1 LTRLSCPVL
10 ATCDALQSLRCS
22 RSGKCPQVV
31 FIAEL
36 QPFVAR
42 LSEMQLRAIT
52 AQVHDMT
59 LRRSA

>member
-1 LTRLSCPVL
+1 VEELMKDR
-10 ATCDALQSLRCS
+10 
-22 RSGKCPQVV
+22 

-42 LSEMQLRAIT
+42 LSEFQLRAIL
-52 AQVHDMT
+52 AQVHNLT

>member
-1 LTRLSCPVL
+1 VEELMKDR
-10 ATCDALQSLRCS
+10 
-22 RSGKCPQVV
+22 

-52 AQVHDMT
+52 AQVHDVTM
-59 LRRSA
+59 RRSA